1 MRTRIIFHDGRFLY
15 FEQVLLFQ
23 DGSCA
28 IQSLVRVA
36 VVENAKLI
44 CPKEAAEKVL
54 GIYLEPMTC
63 PNWVKKWIE
72 AEGQRPWPP
81 ELSI

>member
-1 MRTRIIFHDGRFLY
+1 MLTRIIFHDGRFLY

-72 AEGQRPWPP
+72 AEGQIP
-81 ELSI
+81 